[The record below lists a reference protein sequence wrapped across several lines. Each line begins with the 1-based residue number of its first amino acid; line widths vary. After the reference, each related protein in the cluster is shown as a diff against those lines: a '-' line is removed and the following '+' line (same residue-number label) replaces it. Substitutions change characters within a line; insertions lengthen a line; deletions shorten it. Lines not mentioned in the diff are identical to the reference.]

1 MTAKP
6 VIHTTLPKDLPGHR
20 GEYELGQKLSA
31 LESDGLELWFDV
43 NYLPGVPD
51 IDLVMFSP
59 KVGLFVAEVK
69 AHRLDEISDYDFTS
83 FVQSNGETRPH
94 PVEQVRKGSINL
106 RNAMSQ
112 LAVKHGKRVPV
123 PFMQTV
129 VIWPRIKRSDWVARF
144 SEPKF
149 VFQSYSF
156 LFEDDLFSE
165 AALMRRLGDQVDFPL
180 GGTKPP
186 QQVRGDHDGVKEFCD
201 FLKVQTKAGNLSAS
215 KVAALTA
222 PKPESK
228 NIVDRYPFGEKYD
241 VYFTGHPGTGKT
253 SLLQEI
259 GIRHAQEGASV
270 LYVCFNKVLATEVRR
285 NFQVLRAGKPLPG
298 HIDVFDEYDLYAMI
312 LGEPQA
318 EGILKDAQSVINK
331 ILELPESHRPKF
343 DTILIDESQDLPDG
357 VFQLTKYLSGEKT
370 SRFIAYGKG
379 QELYGYDQ
387 DRPMP
392 AHDLAEWMKTA
403 TRVTRARQFR
413 GAPMPFLV
421 AQAFYEYAPDIESGL
436 NFIREK
442 ARSDI
447 PSPGDMQLALDIP
460 SPANSLSL
468 EYLAIDDD
476 LAASIRGAIWQSVQE
491 VKDAGPDADLLIVVA
506 SQNPV
511 NVVYPMVLENLNQ
524 LNLQIHDLTQES
536 NRRIEAPVGSV
547 RISTATGVR
556 GITATHVLV
565 FDFAYLAT
573 FCEKPGKPPFKNLG
587 YVVLSRAQKSTRVMI
602 PANNVNGYVSFLQA
616 CIDEVRKLE
625 ILNLRKN

>member
-1 MTAKP
+1 MATKP
-6 VIHTTLPKDLPGHR
+6 IIHTPLPKDVPGHR
-20 GEYELGQKLSA
+20 GEYELGQKLS
-31 LESDGLELWFDV
+31 LIESDGLELWFDV

-69 AHRLDEISDYDFTS
+69 AHRLDEIGVYDFS
-83 FVQSNGETRPH
+83 NFKQSNGEKRQH
-94 PVEQVRKGSINL
+94 PVDQVKTATIKL
-106 RNAMSQ
+106 RNTMNQ
-112 LAVKHGKRVPV
+112 LTVAHGKRIPT
-123 PFMQTV
+123 PFMQNV
-129 VIWPRIKRSDWVARF
+129 VVWPRIKRSEWVARF
-144 SEPKF
+144 NEPKF
-149 VFQSYSF
+149 VLQSYSF
-156 LFEDDLFSE
+156 LFEEDLVSGN
-165 AALMRRLGDQVDFPL
+165 ALIRRLGDQVDYPL

-186 QQVRGDHDGVKEFCD
+186 EQTRGDHDGVKEFRD
-201 FLKVQTKAGNLSAS
+201 FLKVQTKSGNLSAT
-215 KVAALTA
+215 KVAALTT

-228 NIVDRYPFGEKYD
+228 NIVDRYPFGEKFD

-312 LGEPQA
+312 LGEP
-318 EGILKDAQSVINK
+318 EVDGILKDAKSVIEK

-357 VFQLTKYLSGEKT
+357 VFQLARQLSGVNT
-370 SRFIAYGKG
+370 STFIAYGKG

-387 DRPMP
+387 NRPMP
-392 AHDLAEWMKTA
+392 ALELAEWMKTA

-421 AQAFYEYAPDIESGL
+421 AQAFYEHAPDVEAGL

-442 ARSDI
+442 AKNDI
-447 PSPGDMQLALDIP
+447 PSPGEMQLALDIP

-468 EYLAIDDD
+468 EYLAVDDN
-476 LAASIRGAIWQSVQE
+476 LADSVRSAILQSVQE
-491 VKDAGPDADLLIVVA
+491 VKDAGSDADLLIVVL
-506 SQNPV
+506 SSNPV
-511 NVVYPMVLENLNQ
+511 NAIYPMVLENLSQ
-524 LNLQIHDLTQES
+524 LGVDVHDLTKVD
-536 NRRIEAPVGSV
+536 NRRKESPQGSV
-547 RISTATGVR
+547 RISTSMGVR
-556 GITATHVLV
+556 GITASHVLV
-565 FDFAYLAT
+565 FDFAYLET
-573 FCEKPGKPPFKNLG
+573 FCAPQDKPPFKNLG
-587 YVVLSRAQKSTRVMI
+587 YVVLSRAQKSTRIMV
-602 PANNVNGYVSFLQA
+602 ATDGVNDYVRFLGA

-625 ILNLRKN
+625 ILNLRKK

>member
-1 MTAKP
+1 MPAKP
-6 VIHTTLPKDLPGHR
+6 TIHTPLPKDLPGHH
-20 GEYELGQKLSA
+20 GEFELGQKLS
-31 LESDGLELWFDV
+31 LIESDGLELWFDV

-69 AHRLDEISDYDFTS
+69 AHRLDEIGDYDFTS
-83 FVQSNGETRPH
+83 FVQSNGERRPH

-112 LAVKHGKRVPV
+112 LAVKYGKRVPV

-129 VIWPRIKRSDWVARF
+129 VFWPRIKRSDWVARF

-149 VFQSYSF
+149 VLQSYSF
-156 LFEDDLFSE
+156 LFEEDLVSE
-165 AALMRRLGDQVDFPL
+165 AALMRRLGDQVDYPL

-186 QQVRGDHDGVKEFCD
+186 QQVRGDHDGVNEFRD
-201 FLKVQTKAGNLSAS
+201 FLKVQTKAGNLSAA

-228 NIVDRYPFGEKYD
+228 NIVDRYSFGEKYD

-312 LGEPQA
+312 LGEPQV

-331 ILELPESHRPKF
+331 ILDMPESHRPKF

-357 VFQLTKYLSGEKT
+357 VFRLAKQLSGDKT
-370 SRFIAYGKG
+370 STFISYGKG

-387 DRPMP
+387 GRPMP
-392 AHDLAEWMKTA
+392 AQELAEWMKTA

-421 AQAFYEYAPDIESGL
+421 AQAFYEHAPDIEAGL

-442 ARSDI
+442 ARNEI

-468 EYLAIDDD
+468 EYLAIDVD
-476 LAASIRGAIWQSVQE
+476 LAASVRSAVLQSVQE
-491 VKDAGPDADLLIVVA
+491 VKDSGSDSDLLIVVL
-506 SQNPV
+506 SSNPV
-511 NVVYPMVLENLNQ
+511 NVIYPMILENLSQ
-524 LNLQIHDLTQES
+524 LGVEVHDLTQVG
-536 NRRIEAPVGSV
+536 NRRKESTPGSV
-547 RISTATGVR
+547 RISTSMGVR
-556 GITATHVLV
+556 GITASHVLV
-565 FDFAYLAT
+565 FDFAYLEN
-573 FCEKPGKPPFKNLG
+573 FCAPPEKPPFKNLG
-587 YVVLSRAQKSTRVMI
+587 YVVLSRAQKSTRVMV
-602 PANNVNGYVSFLQA
+602 ATDAVNDHVRFLGA

-625 ILNLRKN
+625 IQNLRKK